1 MVRSFDEEMKFL
13 DKVTP
18 TCWKIKQGFVP
29 NMNVC
34 SPVHYPDLYRACR
47 RKDFRSQEHSLPGGK
62 MYCNFVFMYG
72 TSLPGCMEGISAV

>member
-18 TCWKIKQGFVP
+18 TCWKIKKGFVP

-34 SPVHYPDLYRACR
+34 LQYILTNY
-47 RKDFRSQEHSLPGGK
+47 
-62 MYCNFVFMYG
+62 
-72 TSLPGCMEGISAV
+72 

>member
-34 SPVHYPDLYRACR
+34 SPIFIRTIPFPCYRWAT
-47 RKDFRSQEHSLPGGK
+47 GK
-62 MYCNFVFMYG
+62 KRMC
-72 TSLPGCMEGISAV
+72 GCADMRMLQRVKCG